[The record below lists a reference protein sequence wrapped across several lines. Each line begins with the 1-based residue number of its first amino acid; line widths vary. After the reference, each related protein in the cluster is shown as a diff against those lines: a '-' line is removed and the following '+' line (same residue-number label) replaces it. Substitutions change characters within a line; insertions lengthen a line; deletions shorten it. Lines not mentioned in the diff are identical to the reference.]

1 MFKCISFVITNKIIN
16 TSILFVRLF
25 SKPISKKCCIKLN
38 KNHTTLNYLFITFNM
53 LLIAVP
59 TMHYSPL
66 TQVSHMIIHKSSL
79 HFHATVGIG
88 ASDNLVTTA
97 LQMALEK

>member
-1 MFKCISFVITNKIIN
+1 
-16 TSILFVRLF
+16 
-25 SKPISKKCCIKLN
+25 
-38 KNHTTLNYLFITFNM
+38 M
-53 LLIAVP
+53 LLIAVL

-79 HFHATVGIG
+79 HFHAAVGIG

>member
-1 MFKCISFVITNKIIN
+1 MITNILF
-16 TSILFVRLF
+16 TLQLFVRLF
-25 SKPISKKCCIKLN
+25 TKPISKKKCCIELN

-66 TQVSHMIIHKSSL
+66 TQVSHMIIHKSS
-79 HFHATVGIG
+79 FHLQVTVRIG

-97 LQMALEK
+97 LQMGLEE

>member
-1 MFKCISFVITNKIIN
+1 
-16 TSILFVRLF
+16 
-25 SKPISKKCCIKLN
+25 
-38 KNHTTLNYLFITFNM
+38 M